1 MINEFQYENVDDE
14 QSRIYLRYKIDD
26 SKKAK
31 EIYRRGKN
39 STYEKSI
46 NEALNKAG
54 FELQI
59 KDGYLTLFLDVGN
72 NVISSTRMAGRKLS
86 KTYVKFSDVV
96 YMQQTMKVKEI
107 IEKLGMSKTSYY
119 RHEKR
124 LKNSYYYRK
133 LDKSR
138 LDDKEY
144 LQSVDGNLSF

>member
-1 MINEFQYENVDDE
+1 MINEFQYENVDDD
-14 QSRIYLRYKIDD
+14 QCRPYLRYKIED

-39 STYEKSI
+39 STYEKTI
-46 NEALNKAG
+46 NDALKKAG

-59 KDGYLTLFLDVGN
+59 KDGFLTLFLDPGMN
-72 NVISSTRMAGRKLS
+72 FITSTRMAGRKLS
-86 KTYVKFSDVV
+86 ETHVKFSDVV

-107 IEKLGMSKTSYY
+107 VEKLGMSRTSYY

-124 LKNSYYYRK
+124 LKNSFYYRN

-144 LQSVDGNLSF
+144 LQSVDGNWSF